1 MDDFCV
7 SVPDL
12 SSDFKVGPPKYNR
25 SISDNAGDVSHDT
38 ISNNIG
44 KYKKKV
50 KLHKENF
57 NDKNFEIH

>member
-57 NDKNFEIH
+57 